1 MRLDGATVCDDGYA
15 VLFLAPPLLTLAIL
29 AQDAGEPPP
38 VTRNP
43 EVGESRHDISPPL
56 RDIPPAKR
64 RKGHRVHPVKPLP
77 RPKPPPDGGRQE

>member
-1 MRLDGATVCDDGYA
+1 
-15 VLFLAPPLLTLAIL
+15 VLFFAPPLLTLAIV
-29 AQDAGEPPP
+29 AHDGGEPP

-64 RKGHRVHPVKPLP
+64 RKGHRVHPVNPLP
-77 RPKPPPDGGRQE
+77 RPKPPPDGGQE

>member
-1 MRLDGATVCDDGYA
+1 MRLDAAMVCDDGYA
-15 VLFLAPPLLTLAIL
+15 VLFLAPPLLGIAIL

-38 VTRNP
+38 VDRNP

-77 RPKPPPDGGRQE
+77 RPKPPPDGGQE